1 MVGRVP
7 QPSRKT
13 EKTMHWRRS
22 VAPFKAFL
30 PESSVVVKKT
40 VVSLT
45 SFELGSGE

>member
-13 EKTMHWRRS
+13 EKTMHLRRS

-30 PESSVVVKKT
+30 PGVLS
-40 VVSLT
+40 
-45 SFELGSGE
+45 SGEENGGEFD